1 MKNSKIIEAYD
12 KITLDEFSKQKIFSQ
27 ISEKAYKKSSQK
39 EQKIF
44 NINKVTTLIA
54 ACACAL
60 IIFANPVVQAKV
72 QEYVSHFASW
82 ITGNSKEDYL
92 EEIEKEVQNN
102 GCSLKIINAK
112 REEKNVALRYE
123 VTLPKNI
130 DEIVNMD
137 DYNYK
142 DYENEYNKF
151 RYKNTIYDSEI
162 FKYFEIYVNN
172 CELNYINSDN
182 FLYNE
187 HIIGANIRDVEIKE
201 NKIIQ
206 ELIVYMDDEYKNQDI
221 DFEIR
226 AKRFK
231 IGKELIVANLKLD
244 YTLKGNEY
252 QNEKLI
258 IKPINQKIKIND
270 NNTINFYGYSYTRT
284 GIKLYARD
292 NGYSHNNFRIIKL
305 NVKDNYGSEYLMYP
319 MYTNQS
325 IIDGQI
331 DRIDAIMNEEELD
344 IMVFSIY
351 ENSEDFDSKY
361 SNYWNENIKN
371 INIKIF
377 VEDDNEFYK
386 FNKLEK
392 EININFE
399 E

>member
-1 MKNSKIIEAYD
+1 MKNFKIIEAYD

-27 ISEKAYKKSSQK
+27 ISEKTYKKSSQK

-44 NINKVTTLIA
+44 NINKITTLIA

-102 GCSLKIINAK
+102 GCGLKIINAK
-112 REEKNVALRYE
+112 REEKNVTLRYE

-130 DEIVNMD
+130 DEIVNID

-142 DYENEYNKF
+142 DYENEYNKL
-151 RYKNTIYDSEI
+151 RYRNTIYDSEL

-172 CELNYINSDN
+172 CEFNYINSDN

-206 ELIVYMDDEYKNQDI
+206 ELIVYMDEEYKNQDI

-231 IGKELIVANLKLD
+231 IGNELIVANLKLD

-258 IKPINQKIKIND
+258 IKPINQEIKIND

-292 NGYSHNNFRIIKL
+292 NGYSYNNFRIIRL

-319 MYTNQS
+319 MYTNQR

-331 DRIDAIMNEEELD
+331 DRIDAIMNGEELD
-344 IMVFSIY
+344 IIVFSIY
-351 ENSEDFDSKY
+351 DNSEDFDSKY

-371 INIKIF
+371 INIKVF
-377 VEDDNEFYK
+377 VEADNEFYK